1 MEKQNNE
8 QLNMFMLSDL
18 YCASYSIRE
27 EYKQYIDY
35 KTNMSEYNKEMETLY
50 LLEELGY
57 PIKKIGTYFYKEM
70 IIKIVQYL
78 ENIENEVGFNKY
90 NKLLDELDNH
100 YSNFY
105 FDVARN
111 ELDIGTKTFHEVLKN
126 QISNINH
133 NNANPEKFDE
143 VFGSIEINNLGYEE
157 KAFVISTYLYL
168 NKKNKKEKNN
178 IKVSM
183 HK

>member
-18 YCASYSIRE
+18 YCASYSIKE
-27 EYKQYIDY
+27 QYKQYIDY
-35 KTNMSEYNKEMETLY
+35 KNNRTYDEHMEVIY

-57 PIKKIGTYFYKEM
+57 PIEKIGIYFYKEM

-78 ENIENEVGFNKY
+78 ENIENKAGFKKY
-90 NKLLDELDNH
+90 HKLLDELDNH
-100 YSNFY
+100 YSSFY

-111 ELDIGTKTFHEVLKN
+111 ELDVGIKTFHEVLKN
-126 QISNINH
+126 QILNINH
-133 NNANPEKFDE
+133 SNANPEKFDE

-157 KAFVISTYLYL
+157 KAFVISSYLYL